1 MRVETGLS
9 SRRGCQSADTGRT
22 TSRGARENRR
32 GVPRTDGRIR
42 RGRRSTLCERKRI
55 IIVVILLSSCRGR
68 SHSSAPVP
76 TTTQTDRFI
85 LFLFRFTLSP
95 PLVYRVLVTVYTVT
109 RTSLRGVFSGFE
121 TFGPRPP
128 VSSCSVHDVLRS
140 RENEFTFNPFPKL
153 LAGRHPPARAI
164 ERTPRRERTTLPT
177 TCYALR
183 ASPFY
188 PANNFQLRLF
198 SPFFFFFRGR
208 PDVRRTFLHVLT
220 RVYTRRYDCSRRV
233 RVRYPSL
240 QTTRNQYDALSVEK
254 FNRSREDGERVA
266 MTRV

>member
-1 MRVETGLS
+1 MCG
-9 SRRGCQSADTGRT
+9 SRRVFRAGVAVNPQTRAGRRHAERARTDAVSRGRT
-22 TSRGARENRR
+22 DGSDGVDDRRSARENELLLLLYYYRR
-32 GVPRTDGRIR
+32 AAAAPTRPLRSR
-42 RGRRSTLCERKRI
+42 RRRRP
-55 IIVVILLSSCRGR
+55 IV
-68 SHSSAPVP
+68 
-76 TTTQTDRFI
+76 
-85 LFLFRFTLSP
+85 LFYFRFVLLFFSP
-95 PLVYRVLVTVYTVT
+95 RRLPRVLVTVYTVT

-198 SPFFFFFRGR
+198 SPFFFFFFPWPTGR
-208 PDVRRTFLHVLT
+208 ASDVSARLDACVHTAIRLLAT
-220 RVYTRRYDCSRRV
+220 CSR
-233 RVRYPSL
+233 
-240 QTTRNQYDALSVEK
+240 ALSVSANNPK
-254 FNRSREDGERVA
+254 SIRRVER
-266 MTRV
+266 RKI